1 MIYTRSPSQLRP
13 HFQGSTATRVWW
25 LPPRTP
31 RLWEN
36 GSGTKTAAVCGGHQ
50 GGRVGPPRCPLAYQA
65 RVALQGKEH
74 EGFGVFVFS
83 SDGARARML
92 SGILQFEV

>member
-1 MIYTRSPSQLRP
+1 M
-13 HFQGSTATRVWW
+13 
-25 LPPRTP
+25 
-31 RLWEN
+31 
-36 GSGTKTAAVCGGHQ
+36 CGGHQ